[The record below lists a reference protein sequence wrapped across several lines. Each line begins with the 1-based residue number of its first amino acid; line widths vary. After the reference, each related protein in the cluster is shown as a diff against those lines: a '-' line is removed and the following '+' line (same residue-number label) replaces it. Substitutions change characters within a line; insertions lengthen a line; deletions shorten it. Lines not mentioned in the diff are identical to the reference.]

1 MELKNATPTPTNHA
15 PMEVKLAI
23 TGLSATYG
31 AHRVLHNVNVETLT
45 GGQVVGLLG
54 PNASGKTTLIKTLA
68 DVHRSYAGDIDFLV
82 DGIAPRGKTKRQL
95 TGYVPQDLPSTAALR
110 AFEAVLIA
118 ARRESCEDP
127 VLRTGEVMHE
137 LGLDDI
143 ATRYLNELSGGQRQL
158 VALAQMLVGRP
169 GLMLLDEPTSA
180 LDLHHQLFVLSQVRA
195 KAQKE
200 GSLGL
205 IAIHDINLAA
215 RMCDTLMVLKDG
227 CIRAQGV
234 PKDVLNQELVES
246 VYHVE
251 ADILLH
257 GDVPL
262 IAPLQAVRY

>member
-1 MELKNATPTPTNHA
+1 MELNTSKPGIMDVELT
-15 PMEVKLAI
+15 I
-23 TGLSATYG
+23 TGLRAGYG
-31 AHRVLHNVNVETLT
+31 SHQILHDVNVERLT
-45 GGQVVGLLG
+45 GGQIVGLLG
-54 PNASGKTTLIKTLA
+54 PNASGKTTLIKSLA
-68 DVHRSYAGDIDFLV
+68 DVHRGYEGDIRFRV
-82 DGIAPRGKTKRQL
+82 DGAAPHRKKKRQL

-127 VLRTGEVMHE
+127 VLRTGEIIHE
-137 LGLDDI
+137 LNLDHI
-143 ATRYLNELSGGQRQL
+143 ASRYLNELSGGQRQL

-180 LDLHHQLFVLSQVRA
+180 LDLHHQLFVLSKVRE
-195 KAQKE
+195 KARQE

-215 RMCDTLMVLKDG
+215 RMCDTLVVLKDG
-227 CIRAQGV
+227 QIRAQGA
-234 PKDVLNQELVES
+234 PKDVLRTELVES

-257 GDVPL
+257 DEVPL
-262 IAPLQAVRY
+262 VAPLQALRD

>member
-1 MELKNATPTPTNHA
+1 MELTTAQPAATEPVPQ
-15 PMEVKLAI
+15 EVSLEI
-23 TGLSATYG
+23 SGLSASYG
-31 AHRVLHNVNVETLT
+31 AHSVLHDVNVARLT
-45 GGQVVGLLG
+45 GGQIVGLLG

-68 DVHRSYAGDIDFLV
+68 DVHRGYTGHVDFQV
-82 DGIAPRGKTKRQL
+82 DGVTPRGKKKRQL

-118 ARRESCEDP
+118 ARRETCEDP

-137 LGLDDI
+137 LGLDGI
-143 ATRYLNELSGGQRQL
+143 ASRYLNELSGGQRQL
-158 VALAQMLVGRP
+158 IALAQMLVGRP

-195 KAQKE
+195 KSRQE

-215 RMCDTLMVLKDG
+215 RMCDTLVVLKDG
-227 CIRAQGV
+227 CIRAQGH
-234 PKDVLNQELVES
+234 PKDILNRELVEA

-251 ADILLH
+251 ADIVLH
-257 GDVPL
+257 NDVPL
-262 IAPLQAVRY
+262 VAPLHAVRR